1 MDRRRFLS
9 MLSAAATLRALHV
22 SARPLDLPRAARV
35 PGGVAIVKLGQQTEP
50 PVARFNGERALVA
63 ADASAWV
70 AVVGIPLSAVAGSSL
85 PLVVERAGQ
94 EAETIAIG
102 VRSKRY
108 ATQRLNVKPGQV
120 DLSPEDVA
128 RYEQERTHL
137 AEVLQTFSPLQPASL
152 RLLPPCPG
160 TRSSSFG
167 LRRVF
172 NNQPRNPHN
181 GMDIA
186 APAGTPVVAAGAGQ
200 VIDVGDYFFSGQTV
214 ILDHGQGLLTL
225 YAHLS
230 AMDVAVNASLTAGA
244 RIGAVGATGRV
255 TGPHLHFSVF
265 LNRTAVNPALFLD

>member
-1 MDRRRFLS
+1 M
-9 MLSAAATLRALHV
+9 
-22 SARPLDLPRAARV
+22 
-35 PGGVAIVKLGQQTEP
+35 KLGAQAEP
-50 PVARFNGERALVA
+50 PVARFSGEQALVVGN
-63 ADASAWV
+63 ASGWL
-70 AVVGIPLSAVAGSSL
+70 AVVGIPLSTKPGSSL
-85 PLVVERAGQ
+85 PLVAEHVGQ
-94 EAETIAIG
+94 EPQTFAVS

-120 DLSPEDVA
+120 DLSPEDIA
-128 RYEQERTHL
+128 RYEQERAHL
-137 AEVLQTFSPLQPASL
+137 AEVLQTFSQTQPASL

-167 LRRVF
+167 LRRIF
-172 NNQPRNPHN
+172 NGQPRNPHN

-186 APAGTPVVAAGAGQ
+186 AAAGTPVVAAGTGQ
-200 VIDVGDYFFSGQTV
+200 VIDVGDYFFSGQTMIV
-214 ILDHGQGLLTL
+214 DHGQGFLTL

-230 AMDVAVNASLTAGA
+230 AMDVAVNASVTAGE